1 MKMSIES
8 VRVDIGGR
16 KYELRI
22 AETVVGMRDI
32 CRLCAFADNLDMAC
46 PHIIG
51 SSLNAV
57 KLCMCRQANFRG
69 YWEEV
74 K

>member
-1 MKMSIES
+1 MKMLIDSMRIAI
-8 VRVDIGGR
+8 DGK

-22 AETVVGMRDI
+22 AETEVRVRDI